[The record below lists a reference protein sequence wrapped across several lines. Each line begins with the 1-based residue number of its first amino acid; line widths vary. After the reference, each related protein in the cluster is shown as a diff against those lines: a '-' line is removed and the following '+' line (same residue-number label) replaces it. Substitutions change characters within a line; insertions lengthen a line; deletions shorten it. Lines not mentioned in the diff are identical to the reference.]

1 MSAKITLLQED
12 INQLPVDAL
21 VHCQYSQEDSL
32 YQYNHEQ
39 LEPEQPELGQGAVV
53 KITRPA
59 DAPWVA
65 DNMLLLKANWGSAVS
80 HQRASLIA
88 SAYRHVLEFADTS
101 DIRSVAFNVLG
112 AEGESDDA
120 TLAQLCELAVRRVS
134 EASITYNNLRKII
147 VCARN
152 EQEYRFLVSALQTL
166 QLH

>member
-21 VHCQYSQEDSL
+21 VRCQYSQGDSL

-39 LEPEQPELGQGAVV
+39 LEPELGQGAVI

-59 DAPWVA
+59 DAQWVA
-65 DNMLLLKANWGSAVS
+65 DVMLLLKANWDSAAP
-80 HQRASLIA
+80 QEKASLIEI
-88 SAYRHVLEFADTS
+88 AYHQVLDFADTS
-101 DIRSVAFNVLG
+101 NIRSVAFNVLG
-112 AEGESDDA
+112 AESESDDA
-120 TLAQLCELAVRRVS
+120 TLAQLCGLAVRRVS
-134 EASITYNNLRKII
+134 EASITYSNLRKII

-152 EQEYRFLVSALQTL
+152 EQEYRYLVSALQTL